1 MSTEIERRLGDRRT
15 PPSQRL
21 DVSRLEHENLCSEMD
36 EVLRVMRRIEAEL
49 RSQTERIARLEALLD
64 PIRPPTSLDH

>member
-1 MSTEIERRLGDRRT
+1 MSIEIERRLGDRRT

-36 EVLRVMRRIEAEL
+36 EVLRVMRRIESEL
-49 RSQTERIARLEALLD
+49 RNQSERIARLESLLD
-64 PIRPPTSLDH
+64 PVRSPTSLDH

>member
-1 MSTEIERRLGDRRT
+1 M

-36 EVLRVMRRIEAEL
+36 EVLRVVRRIEAEL
-49 RSQTERIARLEALLD
+49 RNQSERIARLEALLD
-64 PIRPPTSLDH
+64 PLRSPTSLDH

>member
-1 MSTEIERRLGDRRT
+1 MSIEIERRLGDRRT

-36 EVLRVMRRIEAEL
+36 EVLRVMRRIESEL
-49 RSQTERIARLEALLD
+49 RNQSERIARLESLLD

>member
-15 PPSQRL
+15 LPSQRI

-36 EVLRVMRRIEAEL
+36 EVLRVVRRIESEL
-49 RSQTERIARLEALLD
+49 RSQSERIARLESLLD
-64 PIRPPTSLDH
+64 PRRSLTSLDH